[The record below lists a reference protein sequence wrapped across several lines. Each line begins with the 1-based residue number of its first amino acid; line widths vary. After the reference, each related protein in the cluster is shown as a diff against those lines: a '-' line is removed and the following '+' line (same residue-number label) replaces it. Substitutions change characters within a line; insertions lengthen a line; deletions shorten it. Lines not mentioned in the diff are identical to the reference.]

1 MIDPN
6 YDQLLESALV
16 LSPNLRSMLVEQLVA
31 SLDDECQAEVDS
43 AWGEE
48 VERRLMEVES
58 GQVSTESSEAIISR
72 LRSRSRS

>member
-58 GQVSTESSEAIISR
+58 GQVSTESSEAIINR
-72 LRSRSRS
+72 LRSRSR